1 MFGGMDNR
9 DRMRTMMGE
18 NVTEERT
25 EQTDRPCF
33 SALTS
38 EAERCVFEGHAHSR
52 SALRWQDQTSVP
64 VRLAGEEGGG

>member
-1 MFGGMDNR
+1 MCVVGCMDNR
-9 DRMRTMMGE
+9 DRMRTMMGQ

-38 EAERCVFEGHAHSR
+38 EAELFMFS
-52 SALRWQDQTSVP
+52 
-64 VRLAGEEGGG
+64 

>member
-1 MFGGMDNR
+1 MFAANSLKTLRASRCVRMFGGMDNI

-38 EAERCVFEGHAHSR
+38 EAELWVF
-52 SALRWQDQTSVP
+52 
-64 VRLAGEEGGG
+64 